1 MKRSWSPVDLFRS
14 AARGEIYG
22 RQLVD
27 AAISVPHR
35 RPYSVTQLRNL
46 VTDESQQLAVDQ
58 VSAAE
63 SDDEVHPER
72 RRMRA
77 EAVLLMAKT
86 PLSPRKLAQMA
97 HLADATEARTLVRQ
111 LNHTYETLG
120 RAIRVEQVAGGF
132 RMMTRPFL
140 APWLA
145 RLGHLPQ
152 IERLSTPMMETLAV
166 VAYRQPVS
174 RASAEGVRGVTCGEL
189 LRQLMERDLIRIV
202 GRSEELGRPYLYGTT
217 KHFLQHYGLPRV
229 DALPPIQWHALQ
241 EDPIDEEVS
250 PENHPEDSSTFT
262 KEAVVI
268 TTIAPASIDAKL
280 DETTLSASESDQRVV
295 PISTASP
302 SPLAV
307 DEDAAEEGDDNDW
320 DEDDDWDDEED
331 WDDDEADE
339 EELDEKE
346 VDEEEV
352 EEIEDGDELD
362 EENDFEDDDL
372 DEEGEEAESESEDD
386 LDEDD
391 WEEVDDED
399 EELED
404 DDEEDDEWEEDEG
417 DESAEDDEDWE

>member
-1 MKRSWSPVDLFRS
+1 MKRFWSPVDLLRK
-14 AARGEIYG
+14 AARGEIYSH
-22 RQLVD
+22 QLVHP
-27 AAISVPHR
+27 AVSVPDR
-35 RPYSVTQLRNL
+35 RPYSVTRLRNIG
-46 VTDESQQLAVDQ
+46 TAESQQHEAAQ
-58 VSAAE
+58 VSAEE
-63 SDDEVHPER
+63 SGDEVHPER
-72 RRMRA
+72 RRMRV
-77 EAVLLMAKT
+77 EAVLLMART

-132 RMMTRPFL
+132 RMMTRPIL

-145 RLGHLPQ
+145 RMGHLPQ

-250 PENHPEDSSTFT
+250 PENQPEDSSKFS
-262 KEAVVI
+262 KEPVVS

-280 DETTLSASESDQRVV
+280 DEATLSESDSNQRVL
-295 PISTASP
+295 PISAASEP

-307 DEDAAEEGDDNDW
+307 DEDAAEEKDDEEWEED
-320 DEDDDWDDEED
+320 DDDWDDEED
-331 WDDDEADE
+331 WDE
-339 EELDEKE
+339 EEA
-346 VDEEEV
+346 
-352 EEIEDGDELD
+352 EDGDELEAEDDD
-362 EENDFEDDDL
+362 ELEEGDELAEEELDDEDDL
-372 DEEGEEAESESEDD
+372 DEGGDEVEDD

-391 WEEVDDED
+391 WEEVDD
-399 EELED
+399 D
-404 DDEEDDEWEEDEG
+404 DDELDDDDEDDDEWEEDEQ
-417 DESAEDDEDWE
+417 DESAEDDEDWK